1 LTIPGRALAT
11 NAKAA
16 ACTFLR
22 TSPPG
27 SVPYCLVLCRA
38 WTRRYTLAEA
48 RLQNRS
54 REAGLFADRGEPTGF
69 VERLSGDIVADVP
82 NERLGS
88 AKLNRPA
95 QRSEDDCSREAEAT
109 MVRVAA
115 GRFDL
120 DNGVVWVE
128 PEGTVALIDRMA
140 RPARRWCAQ
149 LKPPVTGAIIGP
161 ISGI

>member
-1 LTIPGRALAT
+1 
-11 NAKAA
+11 
-16 ACTFLR
+16 
-22 TSPPG
+22 
-27 SVPYCLVLCRA
+27 
-38 WTRRYTLAEA
+38 
-48 RLQNRS
+48 
-54 REAGLFADRGEPTGF
+54 
-69 VERLSGDIVADVP
+69 
-82 NERLGS
+82 
-88 AKLNRPA
+88 
-95 QRSEDDCSREAEAT
+95 